1 MVVRSGAGWPGC
13 GYGRRSEGRGGSVR
27 GGASERPN
35 TIVVIYGGD

>member
-13 GYGRRSEGRGGSVR
+13 RRGRRSEGGGGPVL

-35 TIVVIYGGD
+35 TIVVIYDGD